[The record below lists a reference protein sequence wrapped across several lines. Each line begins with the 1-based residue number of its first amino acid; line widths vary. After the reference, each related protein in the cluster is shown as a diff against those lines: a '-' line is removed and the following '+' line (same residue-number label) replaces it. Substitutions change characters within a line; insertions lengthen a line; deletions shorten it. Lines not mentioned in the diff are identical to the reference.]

1 MPVLLGRGLS
11 MNILKAIMLNV
22 SLTGPFDFANE
33 RMWTTFGDVHFIKP
47 LAIIWASIFGTFVS
61 IPFDNIKT
69 KL

>member
-47 LAIIWASIFGTFVS
+47 L
-61 IPFDNIKT
+61 
-69 KL
+69 